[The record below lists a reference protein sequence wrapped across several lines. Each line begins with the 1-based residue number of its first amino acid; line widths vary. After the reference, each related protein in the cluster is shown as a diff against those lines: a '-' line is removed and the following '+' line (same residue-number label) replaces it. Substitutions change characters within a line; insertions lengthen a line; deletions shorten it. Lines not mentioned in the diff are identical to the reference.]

1 MRVLLDTHVL
11 YWAVRVPTRLSSE
24 ASEIITDSTN
34 ELLVSVVTPW
44 EMGIKHRKG
53 RFPDA
58 GPFLGAFAQHLAR
71 LRAHELPITGEHSL
85 FAGQLEWSHRDPFD
99 RMLAAQAIIENA
111 ALVSADGAFAS
122 LGGLR
127 TAW

>member
-11 YWAVRVPTRLSSE
+11 YWAVRSPKRIPTE
-24 ASEIITDSTN
+24 ASELITDPAS

-58 GPFLGAFAQHLAR
+58 GPFLGAFTQHMAH
-71 LRAHELPITGEHSL
+71 LRARELPITGEHSL
-85 FAGQLEWSHRDPFD
+85 FAGQLEWAHRDPFD

-111 ALVSADGAFAS
+111 VLVSADGAFAS